1 MGVQSLAAHHNKEER
16 TCTDEIRDRIVG
28 ERIVEVPAASNRN
41 VPVVVAVD
49 YGAAPKG
56 SNKIYFEVRSMANDA
71 IAVREKATF
80 FMP

>member
-1 MGVQSLAAHHNKEER
+1 M
-16 TCTDEIRDRIVG
+16 
-28 ERIVEVPAASNRN
+28 PAASNRN